1 MAANTPTLNKLIEL
15 VQLVSQNH
23 KMVADFRFGPLWN
36 RNALRDLKTPY
47 VWLEEKTSKI
57 VMGNGSHKTGEYTFT
72 LYCMDRIQKDE
83 SNYDEI
89 LSDTKFILDTI
100 MTELDQ
106 HPLFVDLGISFP
118 VDSTISYE
126 PVYEETDTNSNGH
139 SCEFTLRF
147 PIRYTPC
154 NVPINPLG
162 TYTYSLN
169 NNVYNYSIMGATGP
183 QGPQGQRGY
192 DGVTG
197 ATGSQGSTGQQGA
210 TGSQGITGAGV
221 QGSQGSIGPQGNQ
234 GNQGSFGPTGSG
246 GALGYYGSFFDTTT
260 QTNPTAST
268 ANIMKLNSTAEA
280 NGVTNDS
287 GSQIVFL
294 NGGVYNIQF
303 SAQFDRTNSGTDVI
317 DIWLRKN
324 GTDVVWSNTEVVMA
338 GGAASSAIVPSWN
351 FMLTLAAND
360 YIQLMWSAPDT
371 HIRVLSV
378 GTQSAPIRPAIPSVI
393 LTAQQVMYT
402 QVGPQGNQGNQG
414 GIGQQGVQGVQG
426 VQGFTGAQGAQGNQG
441 NVGATVGTVGISLN
455 GNGAYISSG
464 SKGYITMPYACTIT
478 GWYLVA
484 NATGSIVIDIE
495 KGDFTTFPV
504 NTSIVGSATPSLVS
518 QQKNSSTTLTGWTTS
533 VAQNDVIEFTVVSN
547 TTVTNASLNLRVL
560 K

>member
-1 MAANTPTLNKLIEL
+1 MAANTPSLNKLIEL

-47 VWLEEKTSKI
+47 VWLEEKTSRI

-260 QTNPTAST
+260 QTNPTASL
-268 ANIMKLNSTAEA
+268 ANIIKLNSTAEA
-280 NGVTNDS
+280 NGINNDAS
-287 GSQIVFL
+287 SQINFL
-294 NGGVYNIQF
+294 YGGVYNIQF
-303 SAQFDRTNSGTDVI
+303 SAQFQKTSNGSSNY

-324 GTDVVWSNTEVVMA
+324 GTDVVWSNSQVTLDKNGSNNPYGVA
-338 GGAASSAIVPSWN
+338 SWN

-360 YIQLMWSAPDT
+360 YIQLMWQSSDT
-371 HIRVLSV
+371 SVNIAAV
-378 GTQSAPIRPAIPSVI
+378 GTQSSPTRPAIPSVI
-393 LTAQQVMYT
+393 FTAQQVMYT
-402 QVGPQGNQGNQG
+402 QLGPQG
-414 GIGQQGVQGVQG
+414 V
-426 VQGFTGAQGAQGNQG
+426 QGNQG